1 MIYLKGSKNIVKEIA
16 MSDDTIN
23 KVVNLDSIYV
33 FSCIFLLLLINSDR
47 NILDVIYLI
56 VVTIYYVR
64 IKVYRRRS

>member
-23 KVVNLDSIYV
+23 KVVNLDSIYI

-47 NILDVIYLI
+47 NVLDVIYLV

-64 IKVYRRRS
+64 IKVHRRKS